1 MSGTTLA
8 DASRRIGFHPETV
21 RRYCRIPGGRPS
33 LEFILAVCE
42 EWDINA
48 NWLLF
53 GIGYP
58 KGRNLRSQVLASLG
72 NGQAGSMR
80 ICVGTLSEDENGARH
95 GRPEEGVPDESRP
108 ELSSPVIV
116 LQAV

>member
-1 MSGTTLA
+1 MSGDTLA

-53 GIGYP
+53 GIGSP
-58 KGRNLRSQVLASLG
+58 RGRDLRSQVIASLR
-72 NGQAGSMR
+72 NDQDANVR
-80 ICVGTLSEDENGARH
+80 ICVGTLSEAGNSARTD
-95 GRPEEGVPDESRP
+95 RPEAAAPDASNP
-108 ELSSPVIV
+108 EPSIPVIV
-116 LQAV
+116 LQTL

>member
-8 DASRRIGFHPETV
+8 DASRQIGFHPETV
-21 RRYCRIPGGRPS
+21 RRYCRLPGGRPS

-58 KGRNLRSQVLASLG
+58 RGRDLRSQVIASLG
-72 NGQAGSMR
+72 NAQADNVR
-80 ICVGTLSEDENGARH
+80 IRVGTLSECEHGARLD
-95 GRPEEGVPDESRP
+95 RPEDAAPDGPIP
-108 ELSSPVIV
+108 EPPTPVIV
-116 LQAV
+116 VHAV